1 MDDSGGAV
9 SGGGSA
15 APASSSDHEYSSHG
29 AAQPISIPKSNSAS
43 NLRSKSSEKIY
54 NISSGMMSTPVH
66 DRSRKSTLS
75 KSAFEVTVNGLDVPE
90 DHDHH
95 HETRSRHRIE
105 FDGYFVRAVHFR
117 FFQALAFDLSFR
129 TSCTGEKYCI
139 RVVCDFYMPSPIHQV
154 ASSCFPSFLFFGA
167 V

>member
-43 NLRSKSSEKIY
+43 NLTSKSNEKIY

-105 FDGYFVRAVHFR
+105 FDGYFVRAFHFR
-117 FFQALAFDLSFR
+117 FFFQSLAFDLSF
-129 TSCTGEKYCI
+129 SLL
-139 RVVCDFYMPSPIHQV
+139 VHW
-154 ASSCFPSFLFFGA
+154 
-167 V
+167 

>member
-43 NLRSKSSEKIY
+43 NLTSKSNEKIY

-105 FDGYFVRAVHFR
+105 FDGYFVRAFHFR
-117 FFQALAFDLSFR
+117 CLFNHWRSIYLFS
-129 TSCTGEKYCI
+129 SSYTGENYCI
-139 RVVCDFYMPSPIHQV
+139 RVV
-154 ASSCFPSFLFFGA
+154 
-167 V
+167 